1 MFGAISLDNRQIF
14 RQYDR
19 FNENTFYEFLKQ
31 LRYKFPKCYLLL
43 DKAYPHYRS
52 EKIRKYLDEHKNSL
66 IPVWLPT
73 ASPEFM
79 ILEECWNVSK
89 NDLLVLSYYS
99 SFTDFRK
106 RIGHYFRTKRFNL
119 NMRNYLVG
127 HMSADLS

>member
-52 EKIRKYLDEHKNSL
+52 EKIRKYFDEHKNSL

-106 RIGHYFRTKRFNL
+106 RIGHYFRTNRFNL

>member
-1 MFGAISLDNRQIF
+1 LDNRQIF

-19 FNENTFYEFLKQ
+19 FNQNTLYKFLKQ
-31 LRYKFPKCYLLL
+31 LHYKFPKCYLVL
-43 DKAYPHYRS
+43 DKAYPHYKS
-52 EKIRKYLDEHKNSL
+52 EKVRKYFDEHKNSL

-79 ILEECWNVSK
+79 VLEECWHISK

-106 RIGHYFRTKRFNL
+106 RIGHYFRLQILERE
-119 NMRNYLVG
+119 
-127 HMSADLS
+127 

>member
-1 MFGAISLDNRQIF
+1 MLPASGQSISTL
-14 RQYDR
+14 
-19 FNENTFYEFLKQ
+19 
-31 LRYKFPKCYLLL
+31 
-43 DKAYPHYRS
+43 YRS

-99 SFTDFRK
+99 SFTYFRK
-106 RIGHYFRTKRFNL
+106 RIGHYFRTKNFNL